1 MDNKIETILVLFIIH
16 CNRSTVWNIGFYR
29 SILPVYE
36 KQTIIYWYI
45 DNVCTVFKVNII

>member
-1 MDNKIETILVLFIIH
+1 MDNKIETILVLLIH
-16 CNRSTVWNIGFYR
+16 CTRGTVWNIGFYR

-45 DNVCTVFKVNII
+45 DNVCTVFKVIII

>member
-1 MDNKIETILVLFIIH
+1 MDNKIETILVLLIH
-16 CNRSTVWNIGFYR
+16 CNRRNVWNIGFYR

-45 DNVCTVFKVNII
+45 DNVCTVFKVIII